1 MRRRKREDMH
11 AEIIAGYA
19 HARRALTVPV
29 VVVFSPPFPRFSPQK
44 VAAPVDNVLGET
56 SGR

>member
-11 AEIIAGYA
+11 AEIIAGFVR
-19 HARRALTVPV
+19 ARQALTVPV
-29 VVVFSPPFPRFSPQK
+29 FFVFFSFPQFSPQK